1 MTIKELIQGY
11 RFLKLRLDIL
21 KDNMS
26 LYKELDIPMNITEL
40 QKEIQLLETIINTIE
55 AIEPGA
61 DVRKY
66 KELIKDKGVS

>member
-1 MTIKELIQGY
+1 MTIKEHIQEY

-40 QKEIQLLETIINTIE
+40 QKEIQLLETIISTIE
-55 AIEPGA
+55 AKEPGVKA
-61 DVRKY
+61 KTR
-66 KELIKDKGVS
+66 

>member
-40 QKEIQLLETIINTIE
+40 QKEIQLLETIISTIE
-55 AIEPGA
+55 AKEPGVKA
-61 DVRKY
+61 QTR
-66 KELIKDKGVS
+66 

>member
-1 MTIKELIQGY
+1 MTIKELIQEY

-40 QKEIQLLETIINTIE
+40 QKEIQLLETIISTIE
-55 AIEPGA
+55 AKEPGVKA
-61 DVRKY
+61 KTR
-66 KELIKDKGVS
+66 

>member
-1 MTIKELIQGY
+1 MTIKEHIQGY

-40 QKEIQLLETIINTIE
+40 QKEIQLLETIISTIE
-55 AIEPGA
+55 AKEPGVKA
-61 DVRKY
+61 KTR
-66 KELIKDKGVS
+66 

>member
-21 KDNMS
+21 KDNIS

-40 QKEIQLLETIINTIE
+40 QKEIQLLETIISTIE
-55 AIEPGA
+55 AKEPGVKA
-61 DVRKY
+61 KTR
-66 KELIKDKGVS
+66 

>member
-40 QKEIQLLETIINTIE
+40 QKEIQLLETIISTIE
-55 AIEPGA
+55 A
-61 DVRKY
+61 
-66 KELIKDKGVS
+66 KESGVKAKTR

>member
-40 QKEIQLLETIINTIE
+40 QKEIQLLETIISTIE
-55 AIEPGA
+55 AKEPGVKA
-61 DVRKY
+61 HY
-66 KELIKDKGVS
+66 NIKTR

>member
-40 QKEIQLLETIINTIE
+40 QKEIQLLETIISTIE
-55 AIEPGA
+55 AKEPGVKA
-61 DVRKY
+61 KTR
-66 KELIKDKGVS
+66 

>member
-40 QKEIQLLETIINTIE
+40 QKEIQLLETIISTIE
-55 AIEPGA
+55 AKEPGLKA
-61 DVRKY
+61 KTR
-66 KELIKDKGVS
+66 